1 MSQEQKKARII
12 ERAVT
17 FTGLRQNAAAALACE
32 AQKLSL
38 RKLRRVI
45 GAIQR
50 NQDQGLLMLEGLVAE
65 AKNLK
70 KVSGQKSRRIN
81 SAVA

>member
-1 MSQEQKKARII
+1 MSQEQKKVRII

-17 FTGLRQNAAAALACE
+17 FTGLKQSAASELASK
-32 AQKLSL
+32 AHKLSI

-50 NQDQGLLMLEGLVAE
+50 DLNKGLLLLKCLVPE
-65 AKNLK
+65 DNHRK
-70 KVSGQKSRRIN
+70 KANGRKSHRIG
-81 SAVA
+81 SAA